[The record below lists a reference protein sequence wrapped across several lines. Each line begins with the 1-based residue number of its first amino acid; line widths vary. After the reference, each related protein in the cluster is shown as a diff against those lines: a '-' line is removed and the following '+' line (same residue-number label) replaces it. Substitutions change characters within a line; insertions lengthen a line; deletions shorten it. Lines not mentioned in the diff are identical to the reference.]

1 MVAVSLTL
9 LFVLGWSSLTTAN
22 LASHQRRHHHK
33 AKGISHSEE
42 PALLD
47 TRVDVTEANSPPVLV
62 PVDATGETATGGPD
76 DDSAAEPNNSTK
88 TITSRSSG
96 SWWVSNG
103 SGKGKHVV
111 AHFIVGNAYVR
122 SVCFGDASHLTHHT
136 LKSSLIH
143 LPNGHLRPGWQ
154 RPKECMC

>member
-1 MVAVSLTL
+1 MVTASFTL
-9 LFVLGWSSLTTAN
+9 LFVLGWSSLATAN
-22 LASHQRRHHHK
+22 LANHQRRHHHK
-33 AKGISHSEE
+33 AKGISRSEE

-47 TRVDVTEANSPPVLV
+47 TRVDVTEAISPPVLV

-76 DDSAAEPNNSTK
+76 DDSGAEPNSTK
-88 TITSRSSG
+88 TFTSRSSG

-122 SVCFGDASHLTHHT
+122 SFALG
-136 LKSSLIH
+136 
-143 LPNGHLRPGWQ
+143 LPPI
-154 RPKECMC
+154 